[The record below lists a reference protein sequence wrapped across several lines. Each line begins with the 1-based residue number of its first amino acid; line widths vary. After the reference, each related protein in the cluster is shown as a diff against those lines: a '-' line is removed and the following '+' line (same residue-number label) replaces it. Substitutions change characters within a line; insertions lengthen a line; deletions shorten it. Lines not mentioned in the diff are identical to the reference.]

1 MTFGLPPFQENLE
14 MPRSSNPSGM
24 IMPSNVI
31 PGIIRPTTEGERAF
45 NPYSLLLQARI
56 IYLGTPVDDDISNAI
71 VSQLLYLSWE
81 NPDEDIS
88 LYINSPGGSVL
99 DGMAIYDTMQ
109 LIKPD
114 VATICLGK
122 AASMG
127 AVLLSG
133 GTKGKR
139 FCTRNSTVLIHQ
151 VMGGI
156 QGSASDI
163 EITAQ
168 EILRLRERLNTIL
181 SENCDQPFDKISRD
195 SDRDYWMDAETAVE
209 YGIVDHVLD
218 KLPDAF
224 NRAIA

>member
-1 MTFGLPPFQENLE
+1 MLNAPHPAGVAHPGNARPVNML
-14 MPRSSNPSGM
+14 
-24 IMPSNVI
+24 

-56 IYLGTPVDDDISNAI
+56 IYLGTPVDDDVSNAI
-71 VSQLLYLSWE
+71 VSQLLYLGWE
-81 NPDEDIS
+81 NPDEDIH

-99 DGMAIYDTMQ
+99 DGMAIYDAMQ

-114 VATICLGK
+114 VSTICMGK

-133 GTKGKR
+133 GAKGKR
-139 FCTRNSTVLIHQ
+139 YCTKNSTVLIHQ

-168 EILRLRERLNTIL
+168 EILRLRQSLNTIL
-181 SENCDQPFDKISRD
+181 SENCGQPFDKVSRD
-195 SDRDYWMDAETAVE
+195 SDRDYWMNAEAAVE
-209 YGIVDHVLD
+209 YGIVDHVLTQ
-218 KLPDAF
+218 LPDSLL
-224 NRAIA
+224 RAAA

>member
-1 MTFGLPPFQENLE
+1 MLNDQ
-14 MPRSSNPSGM
+14 NPSGLAL
-24 IMPSNVI
+24 PTNVL
-31 PGIIRPTTEGERAF
+31 PGIIRPTTQGERAF

-56 IYLGTPVDDDISNAI
+56 IYLGTAVDDEVSNAI
-71 VSQLLYLSWE
+71 VSQLLYLGWE
-81 NPDEDIS
+81 DSETDIVM
-88 LYINSPGGSVL
+88 YVNSPGGSVL

-114 VATICLGK
+114 VSTVCLGK

-127 AVLLSG
+127 AVILSG

-139 FCTRNSTVLIHQ
+139 YCTANSTVLIHQ

-168 EILRLRERLNTIL
+168 EILRLRQRLNTIL
-181 SENCDQPFDKISRD
+181 SDNCDQPFDKVSRD
-195 SDRDYWMDAETAVE
+195 SDRDYWMDAESAVK
-209 YGIVDHVLD
+209 YGIVDHVLTE
-218 KLPDAF
+218 LPDSLIKA
-224 NRAIA
+224 AA

>member
-1 MTFGLPPFQENLE
+1 M
-14 MPRSSNPSGM
+14 
-24 IMPSNVI
+24 
-31 PGIIRPTTEGERAF
+31 
-45 NPYSLLLQARI
+45 QARI
-56 IYLGTPVDDDISNAI
+56 IYLGTPVDDDISNAV

-81 NPDEDIS
+81 NPNDDIH

-114 VATICLGK
+114 VSTICIGK

-133 GTKGKR
+133 GAKGKR
-139 FCTRNSTVLIHQ
+139 YCTKNSTVLIHQ

-168 EILRLRERLNTIL
+168 EILRLRQRLNTIL
-181 SENCDQPFDKISRD
+181 SENCNQPFEKVSRD
-195 SDRDYWMDAETAVE
+195 SDRDYWMDADAAVA
-209 YGIVDHVLD
+209 YGIVDHVLNE
-218 KLPDAF
+218 LPDALT
-224 NRAIA
+224 RAVA

>member
-1 MTFGLPPFQENLE
+1 MLQLPN
-14 MPRSSNPSGM
+14 NSGPVL
-24 IMPSNVI
+24 PSNVL
-31 PGIIRPTTEGERAF
+31 PGIIRPTQEGERAF

-56 IYLGTPVDDDISNAI
+56 IYLGTQVDDDASNAI
-71 VSQLLYLSWE
+71 VSLLLYLGWE
-81 NPDEDIS
+81 NPEEDIH

-114 VATICLGK
+114 VSTVCIGK

-133 GTKGKR
+133 GAKGKR
-139 FCTRNSTVLIHQ
+139 YCTRNSTVLIHQ

-163 EITAQ
+163 EITAH
-168 EILRLRERLNTIL
+168 EILRLRQRLNTIL
-181 SENCDQPFDKISRD
+181 SENCDQPFDRVSRD
-195 SDRDYWMDAETAVE
+195 SDRDFWMDAETAVE
-209 YGIVDHVLD
+209 YGIVDHVLTE
-218 KLPDAF
+218 LPDILTRSA
-224 NRAIA
+224 A

>member
-1 MTFGLPPFQENLE
+1 MLQLPGPQERVLPTNIL
-14 MPRSSNPSGM
+14 
-24 IMPSNVI
+24 

-56 IYLGTPVDDDISNAI
+56 IYLGTPVDDDVSNAV
-71 VSQLLYLSWE
+71 VSQLLYLGWE
-81 NPDEDIS
+81 NPDEDIY

-99 DGMAIYDTMQ
+99 DGMAIYDTMK
-109 LIKPD
+109 IVKPD
-114 VATICLGK
+114 VATVCLGK

-139 FCTRNSTVLIHQ
+139 YCTPNSTVLIHQ

-181 SENCDQPFDKISRD
+181 SENCNQPFDKVSRD
-195 SDRDYWMDAETAVE
+195 SDRDYWMDADAAVE
-209 YGIVDHVLD
+209 YGIVDHVLSE
-218 KLPDAF
+218 LPDIF

>member
-1 MTFGLPPFQENLE
+1 MFQLPDPTA
-14 MPRSSNPSGM
+14 SGS
-24 IMPSNVI
+24 PKRVLPTNVL

-56 IYLGTPVDDDISNAI
+56 IYLGTPVDDDVSNAV
-71 VSQLLYLSWE
+71 VSQLLYLAWE
-81 NPDEDIS
+81 NPDEDIF

-114 VATICLGK
+114 VATVCLGK

-133 GTKGKR
+133 GAKGKR
-139 FCTRNSTVLIHQ
+139 YCTRNSTVLIHQ

-181 SENCDQPFDKISRD
+181 SENCGQPFDKISRD
-195 SDRDYWMDAETAVE
+195 SDRDYWMDAETAVD

-218 KLPDAF
+218 QLPDVF
-224 NRAIA
+224 TRAIA

>member
-1 MTFGLPPFQENLE
+1 MLQHSDPGDRLLP
-14 MPRSSNPSGM
+14 R
-24 IMPSNVI
+24 NVL

-56 IYLGTPVDDDISNAI
+56 IYLGTPVDDDISNA
-71 VSQLLYLSWE
+71 VVTQLLYLAWE
-81 NPDEDIS
+81 NPDEDIY

-114 VATICLGK
+114 VATVCIGK

-139 FCTRNSTVLIHQ
+139 YCTRNSTVLIHQ

-156 QGSASDI
+156 QGTASDI

-181 SENCDQPFDKISRD
+181 SENCDQPFDKVSRD
-195 SDRDYWMDAETAVE
+195 SDRDYWMDAETAVA
-209 YGIVDHVLD
+209 YGIVDQVLD
-218 KLPDAF
+218 QLPDVFA
-224 NRAIA
+224 RAVA

>member
-1 MTFGLPPFQENLE
+1 MLQLPNPQELTLPTNML
-14 MPRSSNPSGM
+14 
-24 IMPSNVI
+24 
-31 PGIIRPTTEGERAF
+31 PGIIRPTPEGQRSF

-56 IYLGTPVDDDISNAI
+56 IYLGTPVDDDVSNAV
-71 VSQLLYLSWE
+71 VSQLLYLGWE
-81 NPDEDIS
+81 NPDEDIY

-114 VATICLGK
+114 VATICIGK

-139 FCTRNSTVLIHQ
+139 YCTANSTVLIHQ

-168 EILRLRERLNTIL
+168 EILRLRQRLNTIL
-181 SENCDQPFDKISRD
+181 SENCDQSFDKISRD

-209 YGIVDHVLD
+209 YGIVDHVLNE
-218 KLPDAF
+218 LPDVF

>member
-1 MTFGLPPFQENLE
+1 MSHQQT
-14 MPRSSNPSGM
+14 PSG
-24 IMPSNVI
+24 IALPANVL

-56 IYLGTPVDDDISNAI
+56 IYLGTPVDDDVSNAV
-71 VSQLLYLSWE
+71 VSQLLYLGWE
-81 NPDEDIS
+81 NPDADIH

-114 VATICLGK
+114 VSTVCLGK

-139 FCTRNSTVLIHQ
+139 YCTANSTVLIHQ

-168 EILRLRERLNTIL
+168 EILRLRQRLNTIL
-181 SENCDQPFDKISRD
+181 AENCDQPFDKVSRD
-195 SDRDYWMDAETAVE
+195 SDRDYWMDAESAVE
-209 YGIVDHVLD
+209 YGIVDHVLTE
-218 KLPDAF
+218 LPDFLTKKA
-224 NRAIA
+224 A

>member
-1 MTFGLPPFQENLE
+1 MLQLPDPTA
-14 MPRSSNPSGM
+14 SGS
-24 IMPSNVI
+24 PKPVLPTSVL

-56 IYLGTPVDDDISNAI
+56 IYLGTPVDDDVSNAV
-71 VSQLLYLSWE
+71 VSQLLYLAWE
-81 NPDEDIS
+81 NPDEDIY

-114 VATICLGK
+114 VATVCLGK

-133 GTKGKR
+133 GAKGKR
-139 FCTRNSTVLIHQ
+139 YCTRNSTVLIHQ

-195 SDRDYWMDAETAVE
+195 SDRDYWMDAETAVD

-218 KLPDAF
+218 QLPDVF
-224 NRAIA
+224 TRAIA

>member
-1 MTFGLPPFQENLE
+1 MLQRANPKERTLPTNML
-14 MPRSSNPSGM
+14 
-24 IMPSNVI
+24 

-56 IYLGTPVDDDISNAI
+56 IYLGTPVDDDISNAV
-71 VSQLLYLSWE
+71 VSQLLYLAWE
-81 NPDEDIS
+81 NPDEDIY

-114 VATICLGK
+114 VATICIGK

-139 FCTRNSTVLIHQ
+139 YCTANSTVLIHQ

-168 EILRLRERLNTIL
+168 EILRLRQRLNTIL

-209 YGIVDHVLD
+209 YGIVDHVLNE
-218 KLPDAF
+218 LPDVF
-224 NRAIA
+224 NRAVA

>member
-1 MTFGLPPFQENLE
+1 MLQLPN
-14 MPRSSNPSGM
+14 NSGPVL
-24 IMPSNVI
+24 PSNVL
-31 PGIIRPTTEGERAF
+31 PGIIRPTQEGERAF

-56 IYLGTPVDDDISNAI
+56 IYLGTQVDDDVSNAI
-71 VSQLLYLSWE
+71 VSLLLYLGWE
-81 NPDEDIS
+81 NPEEDIH

-114 VATICLGK
+114 VSTVCIGK

-133 GTKGKR
+133 GAKGKR
-139 FCTRNSTVLIHQ
+139 YCTRNSTVLIHQ

-168 EILRLRERLNTIL
+168 EILRLRQRLNTIL
-181 SENCDQPFDKISRD
+181 SENCDQPFDKVSRD
-195 SDRDYWMDAETAVE
+195 SDRDFWMDAETAVE
-209 YGIVDHVLD
+209 YGIVDHVLTE
-218 KLPDAF
+218 LPDIFTRSA
-224 NRAIA
+224 A

>member
-1 MTFGLPPFQENLE
+1 MLNDQNASALAL
-14 MPRSSNPSGM
+14 
-24 IMPSNVI
+24 PSNML
-31 PGIIRPTTEGERAF
+31 PGIIRPTREGERAF

-56 IYLGTPVDDDISNAI
+56 IYLGTAVDDEVSNAI
-71 VSQLLYLSWE
+71 VSQLLYLGWE
-81 NPDEDIS
+81 DSEADI
-88 LYINSPGGSVL
+88 LMYVNSPGGSVL

-114 VATICLGK
+114 VSTVCLGK

-127 AVLLSG
+127 AVILSG

-139 FCTRNSTVLIHQ
+139 YCTANSTVLIHQ

-168 EILRLRERLNTIL
+168 EILRLRQRLNTIL
-181 SENCDQPFDKISRD
+181 SDNCGQPFDKVSRD
-195 SDRDYWMDAETAVE
+195 SDRDYWMDAESAVQ
-209 YGIVDHVLD
+209 YGIVDHVLTE
-218 KLPDAF
+218 LPDSLIKSA
-224 NRAIA
+224 A

>member
-1 MTFGLPPFQENLE
+1 MLNDQNSSGLALPT
-14 MPRSSNPSGM
+14 
-24 IMPSNVI
+24 NVL

-56 IYLGTPVDDDISNAI
+56 IYLGTAVDDEVSNAI
-71 VSQLLYLSWE
+71 VSQLLYLGWE
-81 NPDEDIS
+81 DSETDIVM
-88 LYINSPGGSVL
+88 YVNSPGGSVL

-114 VATICLGK
+114 VSTVCLGK

-127 AVLLSG
+127 AVILSG

-139 FCTRNSTVLIHQ
+139 YCTANSTVLIHQ

-168 EILRLRERLNTIL
+168 EILRLRQRLNTIL
-181 SENCDQPFDKISRD
+181 SDNCGQPFDKVSRD
-195 SDRDYWMDAETAVE
+195 SDRDYWMDAESAVE
-209 YGIVDHVLD
+209 YGIVDHVLTE
-218 KLPDAF
+218 LPNSLIKA
-224 NRAIA
+224 AA

>member
-1 MTFGLPPFQENLE
+1 MLQLPDPTEPVL
-14 MPRSSNPSGM
+14 PT
-24 IMPSNVI
+24 NVL
-31 PGIIRPTTEGERAF
+31 PGIIRPTPERERAF
-45 NPYSLLLQARI
+45 SPYSLLLQARI
-56 IYLGTPVDDDISNAI
+56 IYLGTPVDDDVSNAV
-71 VSQLLYLSWE
+71 VSQLLYLGWE
-81 NPDEDIS
+81 NPDEDIY

-114 VATICLGK
+114 VATVCLGK

-139 FCTRNSTVLIHQ
+139 YCTRNSTVLIHQ

-181 SENCDQPFDKISRD
+181 SENCDQPFDKVSRD

-218 KLPDAF
+218 QLPDVLT
-224 NRAIA
+224 RAVA

>member
-1 MTFGLPPFQENLE
+1 MSHLPDPAGCP
-14 MPRSSNPSGM
+14 MPAN
-24 IMPSNVI
+24 II
-31 PGIIRPTTEGERAF
+31 PGIIRPTKEGERAF

-56 IYLGTPVDDDISNAI
+56 IYLGTPVDDDVSNAI
-71 VSQLLYLSWE
+71 VSQLLYLSWD
-81 NPDEDIS
+81 NPDEDIT

-114 VATICLGK
+114 VATICIGK

-133 GTKGKR
+133 GAKGKR
-139 FCTRNSTVLIHQ
+139 YCTRNSTILIHQ

-181 SENCDQPFDKISRD
+181 SENCSQPFDKVSRD
-195 SDRDYWMDAETAVE
+195 SDRDYWMDAEAGVE
-209 YGIVDHVLD
+209 YGIVDHVMD
-218 KLPDAF
+218 QLPDAF
-224 NRAIA
+224 NRAVA

>member
-1 MTFGLPPFQENLE
+1 MLHLPKN
-14 MPRSSNPSGM
+14 SGPVL
-24 IMPSNVI
+24 PSNVI
-31 PGIIRPTTEGERAF
+31 PGIIRPTQEGERAF

-56 IYLGTPVDDDISNAI
+56 IYLGTQVDDDVSNSI
-71 VSQLLYLSWE
+71 VSLLLYLGWE
-81 NPDEDIS
+81 NPEEDIH

-114 VATICLGK
+114 VSTVCIGK

-133 GTKGKR
+133 GAKGKR
-139 FCTRNSTVLIHQ
+139 YCTRNSTVLIHQ

-168 EILRLRERLNTIL
+168 EILRLRQRLNTIL
-181 SENCDQPFDKISRD
+181 SENCNQPFDKVSRD
-195 SDRDYWMDAETAVE
+195 SDRDFWMDAESAVE
-209 YGIVDHVLD
+209 YGIIDHVLTE
-218 KLPDAF
+218 LPDILTRSA
-224 NRAIA
+224 A

>member
-1 MTFGLPPFQENLE
+1 MLQRANPKERTLPTNML
-14 MPRSSNPSGM
+14 
-24 IMPSNVI
+24 

-56 IYLGTPVDDDISNAI
+56 IYLGTPVDDDVSNAV
-71 VSQLLYLSWE
+71 VSQLLYLGWE
-81 NPDEDIS
+81 NPDEDIY

-114 VATICLGK
+114 VATICIGK

-133 GTKGKR
+133 GVKGKR
-139 FCTRNSTVLIHQ
+139 YCTRNSTVLIHQ

-168 EILRLRERLNTIL
+168 EILRLRQRLNTIL

-209 YGIVDHVLD
+209 YGIVDHVLNE
-218 KLPDAF
+218 LPDVF
-224 NRAIA
+224 HRAVA

>member
-1 MTFGLPPFQENLE
+1 MLQLPGPQE
-14 MPRSSNPSGM
+14 PSL
-24 IMPSNVI
+24 PSTVLPTNVL

-56 IYLGTPVDDDISNAI
+56 IYLGTPVDDDVSNAV
-71 VSQLLYLSWE
+71 VSQLLYLAWE
-81 NPDEDIS
+81 NPDEDIY

-114 VATICLGK
+114 VATVCLGK

-133 GTKGKR
+133 GARGKR
-139 FCTRNSTVLIHQ
+139 YCTRNSTVLIHQ

-195 SDRDYWMDAETAVE
+195 SDRDYWMDAETAVD

-218 KLPDAF
+218 QLPDVF
-224 NRAIA
+224 TRAIA

>member
-1 MTFGLPPFQENLE
+1 MLHLPS
-14 MPRSSNPSGM
+14 PREPM
-24 IMPSNVI
+24 LPQNVL

-56 IYLGTPVDDDISNAI
+56 IYLGTPVDDEISNAV
-71 VSQLLYLSWE
+71 VSQLLYLGWE
-81 NPDEDIS
+81 NPDEDIY

-109 LIKPD
+109 MIKPD

-133 GTKGKR
+133 GAKGKR
-139 FCTRNSTVLIHQ
+139 YCTRNSTVLIHQ

-195 SDRDYWMDAETAVE
+195 SDRDYWMDADTAVE
-209 YGIVDHVLD
+209 YGIVDHVLSE
-218 KLPDAF
+218 LPDAF
-224 NRAIA
+224 NRSAA

>member
-1 MTFGLPPFQENLE
+1 MLHQPDPPTPALPV
-14 MPRSSNPSGM
+14 GM
-24 IMPSNVI
+24 L

-56 IYLGTPVDDDISNAI
+56 IYLGTPVDDDISNAV

-81 NPDEDIS
+81 NPNDDIH

-114 VATICLGK
+114 VSTICIGK

-133 GTKGKR
+133 GAKGKR
-139 FCTRNSTVLIHQ
+139 YCTKNSTVLIHQ

-168 EILRLRERLNTIL
+168 EILRLRQRLNTIL
-181 SENCDQPFDKISRD
+181 SENCNQPFEKVSRD
-195 SDRDYWMDAETAVE
+195 SDRDYWMDADAAVA
-209 YGIVDHVLD
+209 YGIVDHVLNE
-218 KLPDAF
+218 LPDALT
-224 NRAIA
+224 RAVA

>member
-1 MTFGLPPFQENLE
+1 MLRFPEPQDLPP
-14 MPRSSNPSGM
+14 
-24 IMPSNVI
+24 PSNVL

-56 IYLGTPVDDDISNAI
+56 IYLGTPVDDDVSNAV
-71 VSQLLYLSWE
+71 VSQLLYLAWE
-81 NPDEDIS
+81 NPDEDIY

-114 VATICLGK
+114 VATVCLGK

-133 GTKGKR
+133 GAKGKR
-139 FCTRNSTVLIHQ
+139 YCTRNSTVLIHQ

-168 EILRLRERLNTIL
+168 EILRLRQRLNTIL
-181 SENCDQPFDKISRD
+181 SENCDQPFDKVSRD
-195 SDRDYWMDAETAVE
+195 SDRDYWMDAESAVA

-218 KLPDAF
+218 QLPDVF
-224 NRAIA
+224 TRAVA

>member
-1 MTFGLPPFQENLE
+1 MLQPPFPQERTLPTNML
-14 MPRSSNPSGM
+14 
-24 IMPSNVI
+24 

-56 IYLGTPVDDDISNAI
+56 IYLGTPVDDDVSNAV
-71 VSQLLYLSWE
+71 VSQLLYLAWD
-81 NPDEDIS
+81 NPDEDIY

-114 VATICLGK
+114 VATICIGK

-139 FCTRNSTVLIHQ
+139 YCTANSTVLIHQ

-168 EILRLRERLNTIL
+168 EILRLRQRLNTIL
-181 SENCDQPFDKISRD
+181 SDNCNQPFDKISRD

-209 YGIVDHVLD
+209 YGIVDHVLNE
-218 KLPDAF
+218 LPDVF
-224 NRAIA
+224 NRAAA

>member
-1 MTFGLPPFQENLE
+1 MLQRPNPKERTFPTNML
-14 MPRSSNPSGM
+14 
-24 IMPSNVI
+24 

-56 IYLGTPVDDDISNAI
+56 IYLGTPVDDDVSNAV
-71 VSQLLYLSWE
+71 VSQLLYLAWE
-81 NPDEDIS
+81 NPDEDIY

-114 VATICLGK
+114 VATICIGK

-139 FCTRNSTVLIHQ
+139 YCTANSTVLIHQ

-168 EILRLRERLNTIL
+168 EILRLRQRLNTIL
-181 SENCDQPFDKISRD
+181 SENCNQPFDKISRD
-195 SDRDYWMDAETAVE
+195 SDRDYWMDAETAVD
-209 YGIVDHVLD
+209 YGIVDHVLNE
-218 KLPDAF
+218 LPDVF
-224 NRAIA
+224 NRAVA

>member
-1 MTFGLPPFQENLE
+1 MLYHPHDPAPRPLLPAALPANIL
-14 MPRSSNPSGM
+14 
-24 IMPSNVI
+24 

-56 IYLGTPVDDDISNAI
+56 IYLGTPVDDDISNAV
-71 VSQLLYLSWE
+71 VSQLLYLGWE
-81 NPDEDIS
+81 NPDDDIY

-109 LIKPD
+109 LVKPD
-114 VATICLGK
+114 VATICIGK

-133 GTKGKR
+133 GAKGKR
-139 FCTRNSTVLIHQ
+139 YCTRNSTVLIHQ

-168 EILRLRERLNTIL
+168 EILRLRQRLNTIL
-181 SENCDQPFDKISRD
+181 SANCNQPFDKVSRD
-195 SDRDYWMDAETAVE
+195 SDRDYWMDADAAVA

-218 KLPDAF
+218 ALPDSLT
-224 NRAIA
+224 RAIA

>member
-1 MTFGLPPFQENLE
+1 MLNDQ
-14 MPRSSNPSGM
+14 NPSGLAL
-24 IMPSNVI
+24 PSNML
-31 PGIIRPTTEGERAF
+31 PGIIRPTREGERAF

-56 IYLGTPVDDDISNAI
+56 IYLGTAVDDEVSNAI
-71 VSQLLYLSWE
+71 VSQLLYLGWE
-81 NPDEDIS
+81 DSEADI
-88 LYINSPGGSVL
+88 LMYVNSPGGSVL

-114 VATICLGK
+114 VSTVCLGK

-127 AVLLSG
+127 AVILSG

-139 FCTRNSTVLIHQ
+139 YCTANSTVLIHQ

-168 EILRLRERLNTIL
+168 EILRLRQRLNTIL
-181 SENCDQPFDKISRD
+181 SDNCGQPFDKVSRD
-195 SDRDYWMDAETAVE
+195 SDRDYWMDAESAVQ
-209 YGIVDHVLD
+209 YGIVDHVLTE
-218 KLPDAF
+218 LPDSLIKSA
-224 NRAIA
+224 A

>member
-1 MTFGLPPFQENLE
+1 MLNDQ
-14 MPRSSNPSGM
+14 NPSGLGL
-24 IMPSNVI
+24 PSNML
-31 PGIIRPTTEGERAF
+31 PGIIRPTREGERAF

-56 IYLGTPVDDDISNAI
+56 IYLGTAVDDEVSNAI
-71 VSQLLYLSWE
+71 VSQLLYLGWE
-81 NPDEDIS
+81 DSEADI
-88 LYINSPGGSVL
+88 LMYVNSPGGSVL

-114 VATICLGK
+114 VSTVCLGK

-127 AVLLSG
+127 AVILSG

-139 FCTRNSTVLIHQ
+139 YCTANSTVLIHQ

-168 EILRLRERLNTIL
+168 EILRLRQRLNTIL
-181 SENCDQPFDKISRD
+181 SDNCGQPFDKVSRD
-195 SDRDYWMDAETAVE
+195 SDRDYWMDAESAVQ
-209 YGIVDHVLD
+209 YGIVDHVLTE
-218 KLPDAF
+218 LPDSLIKSA
-224 NRAIA
+224 A

>member
-1 MTFGLPPFQENLE
+1 MLQRANPKERTLPTNML
-14 MPRSSNPSGM
+14 
-24 IMPSNVI
+24 

-56 IYLGTPVDDDISNAI
+56 IYLGTSVDDDVSNAV
-71 VSQLLYLSWE
+71 VSQLLYLGWE
-81 NPDEDIS
+81 NPDEDIY

-114 VATICLGK
+114 VATICIGK

-133 GTKGKR
+133 GAKGKR
-139 FCTRNSTVLIHQ
+139 YCTRNSTVLIHQ

-168 EILRLRERLNTIL
+168 EILRLRQRLNTIL

-209 YGIVDHVLD
+209 YGIVDHVLNE
-218 KLPDAF
+218 LPDVF
-224 NRAIA
+224 NRAAA

>member
-1 MTFGLPPFQENLE
+1 MLQLPNPQEPVL
-14 MPRSSNPSGM
+14 PA
-24 IMPSNVI
+24 NVL
-31 PGIIRPTTEGERAF
+31 PGIIRARPDREGAF
-45 NPYSLLLQARI
+45 SPYSLLLQARI
-56 IYLGTPVDDDISNAI
+56 IYLGTPVDDDVSNS
-71 VSQLLYLSWE
+71 VVTQLLYLAWE
-81 NPDEDIS
+81 NPDEDIY

-99 DGMAIYDTMQ
+99 DGMAVYDTMQ

-114 VATICLGK
+114 VATVCIGK

-133 GTKGKR
+133 GAKGKR
-139 FCTRNSTVLIHQ
+139 YCTRNSTVLIHQ

-218 KLPDAF
+218 QLPDIF
-224 NRAIA
+224 TRAIA

>member
-1 MTFGLPPFQENLE
+1 MLQRP
-14 MPRSSNPSGM
+14 NPSHLALPG
-24 IMPSNVI
+24 NVL

-56 IYLGTPVDDDISNAI
+56 IYLGTPVDDDVSNAV
-71 VSQLLYLSWE
+71 VSQLLYLSWD
-81 NPDEDIS
+81 NPDDDIS

-109 LIKPD
+109 LVKPD
-114 VATICLGK
+114 VSTICLGK

-133 GTKGKR
+133 GAKGKR
-139 FCTRNSTVLIHQ
+139 YCTRNSTVLIHQ

-168 EILRLRERLNTIL
+168 EILRLRGRLNTIL
-181 SENCDQPFDKISRD
+181 SENCDQPFEKVSRD
-195 SDRDYWMDAETAVE
+195 SDRDYWMDAETAVQ
-209 YGIVDHVLD
+209 YGIVDHVLNE
-218 KLPDAF
+218 LPDAF
-224 NRAIA
+224 NRAVA